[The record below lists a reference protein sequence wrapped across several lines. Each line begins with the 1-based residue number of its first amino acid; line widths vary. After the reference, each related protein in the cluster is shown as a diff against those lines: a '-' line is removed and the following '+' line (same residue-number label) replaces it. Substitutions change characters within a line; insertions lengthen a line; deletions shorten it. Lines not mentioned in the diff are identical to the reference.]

1 MISLFHN
8 MDQIYMTTICKVSRS
23 KIHVVKLLNSTT
35 NISNASDPI
44 LTPQKI
50 FISDE
55 ELNKTLSSIKKQTR
69 HSPKLF
75 PI

>member
-1 MISLFHN
+1 MNLNDFVVPQRGPDISDYNLQRF
-8 MDQIYMTTICKVSRS
+8 
-23 KIHVVKLLNSTT
+23 KIQDTFSDELKRLLNSTT

-55 ELNKTLSSIKKQTR
+55 ELNKTLSSIKKTD
-69 HSPKLF
+69 
-75 PI
+75 